1 MSPTTR
7 LLDTLARPAVE
18 AAADARLWFEERDVE
33 RLRAELD
40 ALPKLIAQV
49 VERAYALGA
58 AHARRAGCEAATPY
72 RAAAPARTPTP
83 AAKLSRSVARLWRAC
98 ASPQDRARVLAALRM
113 RERDLDRILAGR
125 VRLAP
130 AGWRRLWRGLG
141 TPS

>member
-1 MSPTTR
+1 MSGR
-7 LLDTLARPAVE
+7 LLDALARPAAE
-18 AAADARLWFEERDVE
+18 AAADVRRWHEERDTE
-33 RLRAELD
+33 RLLAELD
-40 ALPKLIAQV
+40 ALPGLIAEA
-49 VERAYALGA
+49 VERAYTLGT
-58 AHARRAGCEAATPY
+58 ARAKQASRQAT
-72 RAAAPARTPTP
+72 APARASIL
-83 AAKLSRSVARLWRAC
+83 AARKAPPCASRSVARLRAAC